1 MARKKRLSDDVDS
14 GINPH
19 RTADLF
25 ALTADGYII
34 AQDTASQKEYIA
46 AQRCENCGHEIKAIA
61 HINRSF
67 QGLNEVVAACTNC
80 RKPHT
85 FIFDIS
91 NDVYQAWWAGVM
103 GEAYIRAFDDLP
115 RVADRKRKKRR

>member
-1 MARKKRLSDDVDS
+1 MARKKRLSEDVDS

-19 RTADLF
+19 RTAELF
-25 ALTADGYII
+25 ALTSDGYII
-34 AQDTASQKEYIA
+34 AQDTACQKEYVA
-46 AQRCENCGHEIKAIA
+46 EYRCDHCGHDLKAIA

-80 RKPHT
+80 KRPYN

-91 NDVYQAWWAGVM
+91 NDFYQTWWAGVM
-103 GEAYIRAFDDLP
+103 GDAYFRAFDDPP
-115 RVADRKRKKRR
+115 RVADSKRKKRK